1 MASAR
6 CASGAAMEREANYAA
21 VGAFVLLVIAMAV
34 LFVYWYSDSAD
45 RRDYT
50 RYEIYFD
57 GSVSGLSRGSP
68 VRYLGVDVGRVVT
81 MRVDQRSSA
90 RVQVIADID
99 SAAPVSE
106 RTVAQL
112 SLQGVTGLLYID
124 LIENR
129 GNLTVVEP
137 VPSERYPVIASARS
151 SIDLFLG
158 SLPVVVAK
166 ANEVLSRVNAVLS
179 DTNIAALTRTL
190 GSLEKA
196 ADHLP
201 RTMANTEAVIQD
213 LRASA
218 SDFGATMAQ
227 LRALTEKSGPDLGEA
242 LARVRVA
249 ADHLANASAGLDRF
263 VAENARELRGFARD
277 GLPEIER
284 LLEDARSAA
293 AEFRDLSRS
302 LREDPGQLV
311 YEANYFGVE
320 IPR

>member
-1 MASAR
+1 
-6 CASGAAMEREANYAA
+6 MEREANYAA
-21 VGAFVLLVIAMAV
+21 VGAFVLLVVAMAI

-81 MRVDQRSSA
+81 MRVDRRSSA

-99 SAAPVSE
+99 ADAPVSE

-129 GNLTVVEP
+129 GNLTVTEP

-151 SIDLFLG
+151 SFDLFVA

-166 ANEVLSRVNAVLS
+166 ANEVLSRVNTVLS
-179 DTNIAALTRTL
+179 DTNIAALTKTL
-190 GSLEKA
+190 ASLEDA
-196 ADHLP
+196 SRRLP
-201 RTMANTEAVIQD
+201 GTMQNAEAVVAE
-213 LRASA
+213 LRSSA
-218 SDFGATMAQ
+218 KDFGATMAT
-227 LRALTEKSGPDLGEA
+227 LRALSEKSGPDVSEA
-242 LARVRVA
+242 LARMRA
-249 ADHLANASAGLDRF
+249 ASEHLASASAGLDQFIR
-263 VAENARELRGFARD
+263 ENQRELRSFARD
-277 GLPEIER
+277 ALPEVER
-284 LLEDARSAA
+284 LLQEARSAA
-293 AEFRDLSRS
+293 TEFRDLSRS

-311 YEANYFGVE
+311 YESNYFGVE

>member
-1 MASAR
+1 
-6 CASGAAMEREANYAA
+6 MEREANYAA

-57 GSVSGLSRGSP
+57 GSVSGLTRGSP

-81 MRVDQRSSA
+81 MRVDRRSSA

-99 SAAPVSE
+99 SDAPVSE

-129 GNLTVVEP
+129 GSLTITEP

-151 SIDLFLG
+151 SFDVFVA

-166 ANEVLSRVNAVLS
+166 ANEVLSRVNTVLS
-179 DTNIAALTRTL
+179 DTNIAAVTKTL
-190 GSLEKA
+190 ASLEDASKR
-196 ADHLP
+196 LP
-201 RTMANTEAVIQD
+201 GTMQNAEAVVAD
-213 LRASA
+213 LRSSA
-218 SDFGATMAQ
+218 KDFGATMAA
-227 LRALTEKSGPDLGEA
+227 LRALSEKSGPDVTDA
-242 LARVRVA
+242 LARMRVA
-249 ADHLANASAGLDRF
+249 SEHLANASAGLDRF
-263 VAENARELRGFARD
+263 ISENERELRSFARD
-277 GLPEIER
+277 ALPEIER
-284 LLEDARSAA
+284 LLQDARSAA
-293 AEFRDLSRS
+293 TEFRDLSRS

-311 YEANYFGVE
+311 YESNYFGVE
-320 IPR
+320 VPR